1 MAFGRAEAGSEA
13 LEVMA
18 NMKRHRIKLGPAA
31 RALAVGRFGTNSS
44 EREALADL
52 TADGTRLTY
61 ELLPPNDSGP
71 RIRVFGRSVHA
82 EAGQDH
88 HRLDTFFL
96 FKLIPRHEPPPPTA
110 RSFAARFELL
120 DYSHAEELDPV
131 GPVFARPPQTAGAT
145 VGASKAASKAA
156 PGEHTP
162 QVRAPIRLSEPLR
175 HALARGGEFPAI
187 FHPRATEEEPTP
199 EQLRKAWKQ
208 LVERI
213 RRRPSVTTR
222 EDLILAGVTAP
233 RDLTHAGLRDLRL
246 HLERVFISEIL
257 EQCATNVE
265 QTITLAAEFGRSP
278 HPTDAGR
285 AALWSAAV
293 SEHTA
298 SDLRDEVV
306 LLGDSLGA
314 LSSDRERPWW
324 DALCAEVNARHGD
337 RGQPKDAQAIDD
349 LSALLQRADDSDGS
363 YVAEVAR
370 WAKER
375 RMSLTATLRQDTS
388 PLVSSNPTPIPT
400 PLQNPPPPLVADEQS
415 AWVEYR
421 EAIEAWTLR
430 QLGFSGDQLE
440 ELRGELDSLREAII
454 ANIAALRTPDGLR
467 SIPTLGKALRDLLE
481 RRQMMF
487 TDDSAARWEA
497 GLAGSRQAFDES
509 CRYVGSPAVV
519 ARVIQ
524 RRSLAHGE
532 IRAAALMFAQ
542 RQYWQSLPSWW
553 WEHLGVLDR
562 SGSGQDDIDDAALLE
577 LFCQPAARNLT
588 MSACARLSDIDRDL
602 LSAVAEL
609 RPPSRGTTADEHLAA
624 EIASLS
630 NTLGHARNKY
640 AASITGL
647 LDAGTLDQMQFADA
661 SSALDDIEQRLSP
674 TTFQS
679 LCKQCAASDTADS
692 LRRIL
697 RATERALGRYLQLFQ
712 TATPE
717 RRRSLTGDLTWMQL
731 QELINQHV
739 TDVEDPRANASAL
752 GFELHFADVG
762 TVVEEEET
770 RQKEIIADRPPLFFM
785 PTGSSGIFGHV
796 VLPIVVRTT
805 HPRVLELTF
814 TVRDDK
820 DRLRAAWPSAADSDT
835 PTPELAPS
843 EVRIAEEDWQK
854 DESEYSSTLA
864 LRLPIRRPSPSD
876 SLSFTLVAKSADGAE
891 AQHRYSWER
900 FVTEAD
906 PEDGK
911 PLVTMDWT
919 TREDPNLARAVPVGP
934 QVHLRTALKRI
945 KAGNS
950 LAVTAPRRFGK
961 SSLLAL
967 LEEKLAEDQAEG
979 TVAVRVDCNHA
990 TNAESRQFDHL
1001 KLWTLVSEELERK
1014 LPGARLGG
1022 GFDGNSPAL
1031 PGADDFRAA
1040 RAVAFTQGKKRIVV
1054 FFDEAQRMFEAGP
1067 AYGDRLR
1074 TLIAT
1079 HLADRPN
1086 LATVVFCFVGLNSIT
1101 SERLGADLYPLLN
1114 PLSHDELK
1122 EAQITKVIRKVIG
1135 KERTIFTTRA
1145 ARERLARSSWNLYAL
1160 RTLLKRTQ
1168 DMVREDWRLWVS
1180 VEDVIRAEEQILA
1193 ELRSGQNPEAINT
1206 YIRDSLNIGSSAD
1219 DFRPVLSFPVA
1230 AAYAVA
1236 LGENRVGRDAVD
1248 ATKRTLNEWS
1258 ATLFRHHLRRP
1269 SFDVV
1274 AIEKHLTSLV
1284 DLRILDR
1291 VRDARG
1297 GLRFRSE
1304 FLRSYLVGQ
1313 VQGFLY
1319 DADWFREVM
1328 LQAGSPAIRLPPES
1342 ECEVLGQGAQARAFR
1357 FARDGQELTARV
1369 RELKNPE
1376 ERESFL
1382 ENLVLLEKI
1391 RRIHDGNRDGAEGI
1405 FKLLDVGLEHG
1416 VSEPRAVE
1424 VYHFIPGVDLG
1435 TKIGRLDL
1443 PVIVKLGRALARA
1456 LALVHEHDVLHRD
1469 LRPENVILQ
1478 DHAFPVIIDFGLAC
1492 VRSAPGGTPLD
1503 DKFTAPEVKVGEP
1516 NWTSAADVFSL
1527 AKTLEVLLSSAAQNQ
1542 PNGRQLRQLL
1552 NRFMSLDPR
1561 SRMSASALGS
1571 ELEKLETNLNIKDRE
1586 GRLRAQLL
1594 TLVKGE
1600 RELEWVVTEGCS
1612 FQIGGFE
1619 LGMYANERERLGAVA
1634 FIVNKVAERSLP
1646 QLDNDTTSVA
1656 KYARQNLSRPWPI
1669 GIDAIVNLRN
1679 EFTHPKRSSKQYT
1692 RAQVLEGTR
1701 AVRDWTSATKL
1712 PALVEALLALA
1723 N

>member
-1 MAFGRAEAGSEA
+1 
-13 LEVMA
+13 
-18 NMKRHRIKLGPAA
+18 MKRHRIKFGPAA

-44 EREALADL
+44 EKEALADL
-52 TADGTRLTY
+52 TAGGTKLTY
-61 ELLPPNDSGP
+61 EMLPPNDSGP
-71 RIRVFGRSVHA
+71 RIRIFGRTIHA
-82 EAGQDH
+82 EAGHDH
-88 HRLDTFFL
+88 HRLDTFFV
-96 FKLIPRHEPPPPTA
+96 FKLVPRHEPPPPTA
-110 RSFAARFELL
+110 RSFAAQFELL
-120 DYSHAEELDPV
+120 EYNYAEELDPV
-131 GPVFARPPQTAGAT
+131 GPVFARL
-145 VGASKAASKAA
+145 VGPTQASSAETE
-156 PGEHTP
+156 PRGEHKP
-162 QVRAPIRLSEPLR
+162 QVRTPVRLSEQLR
-175 HALARGGEFPAI
+175 HALAHGGDFPAI
-187 FHPRATEEEPTP
+187 FHPRASDEEPTP

-208 LVERI
+208 LVERV

-233 RDLTHAGLRDLRL
+233 RDITPDAIRDLRL
-246 HLERVFISEIL
+246 HLERVFLSEIL
-257 EQCATNVE
+257 EQCATNIE

-278 HPTDAGR
+278 NPTDAGR

-293 SEHTA
+293 SEHST
-298 SDLRDEVV
+298 SDLRDEVA
-306 LLGDSLGA
+306 LLGESIGT

-324 DALCAEVNARHGD
+324 DALCAEVNARQND

-349 LSALLQRADDSDGS
+349 LTALLQRADDSEDTCT
-363 YVAEVAR
+363 AEIAR

-375 RMSLTATLRQDTS
+375 RVSLAAGPRED
-388 PLVSSNPTPIPT
+388 VSSPVNANPTPLPT
-400 PLQNPPPPLVADEQS
+400 PLQPPPSPVVADEQS
-415 AWVEYR
+415 AWTDYR
-421 EAIEAWTLR
+421 EAIETWTLQ
-430 QLGFSGDQLE
+430 QLGFSGEQLE
-440 ELRGELDSLREAII
+440 ELRGELDSLREAIT
-454 ANIAALRTPDGLR
+454 ANIDALRTPGGLR

-481 RRQMMF
+481 RRKMVF
-487 TDDSAARWEA
+487 TDDSAARWESA
-497 GLAGSRQAFDES
+497 FNGSCQAFDES
-509 CRYVGSPAVV
+509 CRFVGDPAVV

-524 RRSLAHGE
+524 RSSLAHGE
-532 IRAAALMFAQ
+532 LRAAALVFGQ
-542 RQYWQSLPSWW
+542 RQYWQSLPRWW
-553 WEHLGVLDR
+553 WEHLGVLDLPGNSDR
-562 SGSGQDDIDDAALLE
+562 DEIDDATLLE

-588 MSACARLSDIDRDL
+588 VSACARLSEIDGDL
-602 LSAVAEL
+602 LFAVAEL

-624 EIASLS
+624 EIARLTSS
-630 NTLGHARNKY
+630 LGHARNKY
-640 AASITGL
+640 SDSITGL
-647 LDAGTLDQMQFADA
+647 FDAGTIDQVQFADA

-679 LCKQCAASDTADS
+679 LCKQCATSESGDA
-692 LRRIL
+692 LRRVL
-697 RATERALGRYLQLFQ
+697 RATERALGRYLQLYP
-712 TATPE
+712 TAPPE

-739 TDVEDPRANASAL
+739 TDVDDSRANESAL
-752 GFELHFADVG
+752 GFDLHFADVG
-762 TVVEEEET
+762 TVVDDEG
-770 RQKEIIADRPPLFFM
+770 QKETIPDRPPLFFM
-785 PTGSSGIFGHV
+785 PAGASGSFGHV
-796 VLPIVVRTT
+796 VLPIVVRTA
-805 HPRVLELTF
+805 HPRALDLTF
-814 TVRDDK
+814 TVRDDQ
-820 DRLRAAWPSAADSDT
+820 DRLRAAWPSAADIDT
-835 PTPELAPS
+835 PRPELTPS

-854 DESEYSSTLA
+854 DESEYSATLR
-864 LRLPIRRPSPSD
+864 LRLPIRRPAPSD
-876 SLSFTLVAKSADGAE
+876 SLSFVLVAKSADGAE
-891 AQHRYSWER
+891 GQHRYTWER

-911 PLVTMDWT
+911 PFVTMDWT
-919 TREDPNLARAVPVGP
+919 TRENPNLARAVPVGP
-934 QVHLRTALKRI
+934 QVHIREALRRI

-967 LEEKLAEDQAEG
+967 LEEKLAEDRTDS

-990 TNAESRQFDHL
+990 TDAESRQFDHRR
-1001 KLWTLVSEELERK
+1001 LWTLVSEELERK

-1022 GFDGNSPAL
+1022 GLDSNSPPL
-1031 PGADDFRAA
+1031 PTADDFRAA

-1054 FFDEAQRMFEAGP
+1054 FFDEAQRMLEAGP

-1079 HLADRPN
+1079 HLSDRPN
-1086 LATVVFCFVGLNSIT
+1086 LATVVFCFVGLSSIT

-1122 EAQITKVIRKVIG
+1122 ESQITKVIRKVIG
-1135 KERTIFTTRA
+1135 KDRTIFTTRA

-1168 DMVREDWRLWVS
+1168 DMVREDCRLWVS
-1180 VEDVIRAEEQILA
+1180 VEDVIRAEEQILG
-1193 ELRSGQNPEAINT
+1193 ELRSGKNPEAINT
-1206 YIRDSLNIGSSAD
+1206 YIRDSLNVGSSAD

-1274 AIEKHLTSLV
+1274 SIEKHLTTLV

-1313 VQGFLY
+1313 VQAFLY

-1369 RELKNPE
+1369 RELKNPD
-1376 ERESFL
+1376 EREAFL
-1382 ENLVLLEKI
+1382 ENLVLLDKI

-1405 FKLLDVGLEHG
+1405 FKLLDVGLEYG

-1435 TKIGRLDL
+1435 SKIGRLDL
-1443 PVIVKLGRALARA
+1443 PVVVRLGRALARA

-1503 DKFTAPEVKVGEP
+1503 DKFTAPEVKVGDP
-1516 NWTSAADVFSL
+1516 KWSSAADVFSL

-1552 NRFMSLDPR
+1552 SKFTTLDPR
-1561 SRMSASALGS
+1561 SRESARALGS
-1571 ELEKLETNLNIKDRE
+1571 ELEKLETNLNVKDRE
-1586 GRLRAQLL
+1586 GRVRAQLL
-1594 TLVKGE
+1594 TVVKGE

-1612 FQIGGFE
+1612 LQISGFE
-1619 LGMYANERERLGAVA
+1619 LGMYATERERLGAVA
-1634 FIVNKVAERSLP
+1634 FIVNKVAERSLS
-1646 QLDNDTTSVA
+1646 QFDSDTTSVA
-1656 KYARQNLSRPWPI
+1656 RYARHNLTRPWPI
-1669 GIDAIVNLRN
+1669 GVEAIVNLRN

-1692 RAQVLEGTR
+1692 KAQVLEGTR
-1701 AVRDWTSATKL
+1701 AVRDWTNATKL
-1712 PALVEALLALA
+1712 PALVEALLRLA
-1723 N
+1723 T